1 MHYTMNA
8 DGTKTLHLDAEGSE
22 YLVSPYKHPLRNR
35 VRSTAVFDEFVYTQ
49 DWAESFYPYYEN
61 YCLNSTAVFD
71 MTDGYFSRIP
81 KRVSAQIGNNPE
93 ITLQKWEGYFMTG
106 KDGNNAAVTVDAKSF
121 AVCWADLVVNKMDI
135 LAEEYSK
142 LVLQ

>member
-1 MHYTMNA
+1 M
-8 DGTKTLHLDAEGSE
+8 
-22 YLVSPYKHPLRNR
+22 SPYKHPLRNR

-49 DWAESFYPYYEN
+49 DWAESFYPYY
-61 YCLNSTAVFD
+61 D
-71 MTDGYFSRIP
+71 
-81 KRVSAQIGNNPE
+81 
-93 ITLQKWEGYFMTG
+93 TLQKWEGYFMTG

-121 AVCWADLVVNKMDI
+121 AVCWADLVVNKMDV